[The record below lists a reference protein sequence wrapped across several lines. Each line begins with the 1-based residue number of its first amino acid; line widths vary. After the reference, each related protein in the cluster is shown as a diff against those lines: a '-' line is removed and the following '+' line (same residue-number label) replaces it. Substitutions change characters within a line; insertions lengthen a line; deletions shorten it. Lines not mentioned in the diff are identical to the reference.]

1 MLPIHLMQK
10 HDQKSN
16 KLNSKTSKCGSLE
29 VSFPHTIKNSQSTKR
44 LNRQK
49 KTKNSSLCNGSGVNQ
64 AGVEDEAGAL
74 LSSTL
79 SQKMKLVKMISH
91 RHGGKPGLIHSRFPL
106 SNSS

>member
-1 MLPIHLMQK
+1 MVK

-49 KTKNSSLCNGSGVNQ
+49 KTKNSSYICDGSGIN
-64 AGVEDEAGAL
+64 VEDEAAAL

-79 SQKMKLVKMISH
+79 SSKMKLVKMISH
-91 RHGGKPGLIHSRFPL
+91 RHGGKPGLIH
-106 SNSS
+106 

>member
-1 MLPIHLMQK
+1 MVK

-49 KTKNSSLCNGSGVNQ
+49 KTKNSSSICDGSGIN
-64 AGVEDEAGAL
+64 VEDEAAAL

-79 SQKMKLVKMISH
+79 SSKMKLVKMISH
-91 RHGGKPGLIHSRFPL
+91 RHGGKPGLIH
-106 SNSS
+106 